1 MICIVLIKAP
11 PVVVLPG
18 LWEPREDDLCCFDQ
32 GAPGRRFTWVL
43 GAPTVV
49 VSIGLREPREGD
61 CLYSLNML
69 NDFFRRHPF

>member
-1 MICIVLIKAP
+1 MICFVLIN
-11 PVVVLPG
+11 
-18 LWEPREDDLCCFDQ
+18 EPRVAISFGPWESRDDVLFCFDQ